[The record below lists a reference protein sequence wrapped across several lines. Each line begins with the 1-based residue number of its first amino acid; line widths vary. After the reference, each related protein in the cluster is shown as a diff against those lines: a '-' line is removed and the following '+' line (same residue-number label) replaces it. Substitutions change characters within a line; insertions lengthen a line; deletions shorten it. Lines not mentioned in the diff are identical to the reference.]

1 LKYGFN
7 VRCDSLVRDAA
18 GNVIELLC
26 TVDESNTNKV
36 KGNLHWVS
44 AATPGAEPLRAEARL
59 YDHMFKSEDPMAV
72 EQWLGDLN
80 PNSEVVMS
88 NVLCEP
94 SLATAKQLDKFQF
107 ERGTG
112 DFQFYFS
119 VFQSIMLMFFLVGF
133 FVVDYDTKD
142 GNLVFNRST
151 RLKESKDKIS
161 A

>member
-1 LKYGFN
+1 MKYGFN

-26 TVDESNTNKV
+26 TVDETNANKV

-72 EQWLGDLN
+72 DQWLGDLN
-80 PNSEVVMS
+80 PTSEVVMS

-107 ERGTG
+107 ERGNCNFLSYLSA
-112 DFQFYFS
+112 FQPIQLFVFS
-119 VFQSIMLMFFLVGF
+119 VGF

-151 RLKESKDKIS
+151 RLKESKDKTS